1 MDSMLP
7 RDVMQINPH
16 FLFSGVIAAGGV
28 DGQNFVNDLRTAMVT
43 YAGGNKPTTVKMYD
57 AQAPAPNF
65 PIASASGGP
74 ATAPG
79 SGVPRE
85 VALCLSYYSAQNVKR
100 RRGRLYVP
108 GEIVNLNAVTV
119 RPTNQQMT
127 KCGALAQLLADAG
140 GADVDWCVYSRLN
153 DAAYSVSNW
162 WVDDEWDTVR
172 SRGLRSTTR
181 LAGTV
186 NE

>member
-1 MDSMLP
+1 MDSLMP

-16 FLFSGVIAAGGV
+16 FLFSGTIAAGGV
-28 DGQNFVNDLRTAMVT
+28 DEQNFVNDARDAMVT
-43 YAGGNKPTTVKMYD
+43 YGGGNKPTTVKMYD
-57 AQAPAPNF
+57 AQGTPPVF
-65 PIASASGGP
+65 PVAQASGGP

-85 VALCLSYYSAQNVKR
+85 VALCLSYYSGQNIPRK
-100 RRGRLYVP
+100 RGRLYVP
-108 GEIVNLNAVTV
+108 AEIVNLNVVTV
-119 RPTNQQMT
+119 RPTAPQMT
-127 KCGALAQLLADAG
+127 KCGSLAQILADLG
-140 GADVDWCVYSRLN
+140 GADVDWCVYSRLM

-181 LAGTV
+181 QSGAV